1 MEYPKAKKSL
11 GQNFLHDQDTI
22 GSILDRAS
30 VSSGDGILEIGPG
43 TGALTGP
50 MLLRGAK
57 VSAVEIDS
65 ELSAGLSKT
74 FGGEPEF
81 SLFEG
86 DVLNTDLGKILRK
99 SGFSDGGYK
108 IVANIPYYITAPI
121 IRRLLSLPI
130 RPERIVLMVQ
140 DEVADRLTAPAG
152 KMSLLSLLAQ
162 YYSNVKKEFQVP
174 KESFEPIPKV
184 DSAVVSLR
192 PYRMY
197 DEAGDRRIFRLARA
211 GFAARRKTLANN
223 LSSSFRLPRKDVES
237 VLADMGLDTRIRA
250 QELSVS
256 DWDALAD
263 RIGPAQEKRNNSATN
278 P

>member
-11 GQNFLHDQDTI
+11 GQNFLHDLDTI
-22 GSILDRAS
+22 GNILDIAK
-30 VSSGDGILEIGPG
+30 VSAGDEILEIGPG

-57 VSAVEIDS
+57 VFAVEIDS
-65 ELSAGLSKT
+65 ELSARLSKA
-74 FGGEPEF
+74 FGGETEF

-86 DVLNTDLGKILRK
+86 DVLNIDLGKILRK

-121 IRRLLSLPI
+121 IRRLLSLPM
-130 RPERIVLMVQ
+130 RPDRIVLMVQ
-140 DEVADRLTAPAG
+140 DEVADRLVAPPG
-152 KMSLLSLLAQ
+152 SMSLLSLMAQ
-162 YYSNVKKEFQVP
+162 RYADVSKELSVP
-174 KESFEPIPKV
+174 RSAFSPEPKV
-184 DSAVVSLR
+184 DSAVVILLPGKMFSQEEDKR
-192 PYRMY
+192 FF
-197 DEAGDRRIFRLARA
+197 ALARI

-223 LSSSFRLPRKDVES
+223 ISSGLRIPRTSVEEALSGL
-237 VLADMGLDTRIRA
+237 GLDIRIRA

-263 RIGPAQEKRNNSATN
+263 RIGPVQEKRNNSATN